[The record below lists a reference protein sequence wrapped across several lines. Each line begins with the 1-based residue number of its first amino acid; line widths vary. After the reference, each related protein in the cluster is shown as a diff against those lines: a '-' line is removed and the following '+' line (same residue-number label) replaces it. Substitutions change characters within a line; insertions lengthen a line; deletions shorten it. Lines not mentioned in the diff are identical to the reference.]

1 MKELGRDA
9 FPELACEYLREGKT
23 VVGFNVWDDYN
34 HTGLPKL
41 EVKWVW
47 TDQTNGDSN
56 HA

>member
-9 FPELACEYLREGKT
+9 FPDLAKCYADEGKT
-23 VVGFNVWDDYN
+23 VIGFNVWDDWNY
-34 HTGLPKL
+34 TGLPKL

-47 TDQTNGDSN
+47 TELTNGDAN

>member
-9 FPELACEYLREGKT
+9 FPDLAKCYADEGKT
-23 VVGFNVWDDYN
+23 VIGFNVWDDYN
-34 HTGLPKL
+34 QTGLPKL

-47 TDQTNGDSN
+47 TELTNGDSN

>member
-9 FPELACEYLREGKT
+9 FPELSKCYAQEGKT
-23 VVGFNVWDDYN
+23 VIGYNQWDDWN
-34 HTGLPKL
+34 ETGLPKL

-47 TDQTNGDSN
+47 TELTNGDSN